1 MGSREQA
8 CTRSFRHSVSKCVVK
23 RVTDSARGRCLFCTN
38 SVRDTEGARSFVWFI
53 EEATRAP
60 ARKAAH
66 SRHMRVVCVCR
77 GVCSVCRGVCSVGP
91 RMYTSPCLQ
100 STTFQ
105 TQRLICFA
113 TRRPVWGGVTRVTSD
128 QTSDE
133 CLGLEAAG
141 SGNSGHRS
149 KLDNGGPESDDRP
162 GCVCIACSCASKQLD
177 FGVLPAYTGGKQ

>member
-1 MGSREQA
+1 MANGP
-8 CTRSFRHSVSKCVVK
+8 
-23 RVTDSARGRCLFCTN
+23 
-38 SVRDTEGARSFVWFI
+38 RSFVWFI
-53 EEATRAP
+53 EEGNRAP

-66 SRHMRVVCVCR
+66 SRHMRVVR
-77 GVCSVCRGVCSVGP
+77 VCRGVCSVGP

-100 STTFQ
+100 STTFFF
-105 TQRLICFA
+105 LIFCFDA
-113 TRRPVWGGVTRVTSD
+113 ASDLLRHTRSPVWGGVTWVTSD

-162 GCVCIACSCASKQLD
+162 GRVCIACSCASKQLD
-177 FGVLPAYTGGKQ
+177 FGVLPACAGGKQ